1 MSTRPSTGYRPL
13 IYIVIFLNWASQM
26 ELVVKNLPTNA
37 GDKRCEFDLW
47 VGKIPW
53 RSMATHSSI
62 LAWGF
67 PWTKT
72 PGELQS
78 MGCKKSDTTEAT

>member
-1 MSTRPSTGYRPL
+1 
-13 IYIVIFLNWASQM
+13 M

-53 RSMATHSSI
+53 RSMATQ
-62 LAWGF
+62 
-67 PWTKT
+67 
-72 PGELQS
+72 LQYS
-78 MGCKKSDTTEAT
+78 CLGIPMDKET